1 LTSSCAR
8 CWFLLEISPLLMYS
22 LKIDTGRTTVPL
34 SPQILTARTFQTF
47 SNIDELDAGRNSARQ
62 VMRARERNT
71 R

>member
-1 LTSSCAR
+1 
-8 CWFLLEISPLLMYS
+8 MYS